1 MTEQDILNSLKPKF
15 NTMNQQQKQG
25 LEIWVYAN
33 DLIDYWIDQGMSKKT
48 SMKAAKASAY
58 LLMMND
64 KTNEIIWHRVY
75 NYLTKTYF
83 LNYETK
89 KKGDQDSCTNG

>member
-1 MTEQDILNSLKPKF
+1 ME
-15 NTMNQQQKQG
+15 QQKQF

-48 SMKAAKASAY
+48 AYKAAKASAY
-58 LLMMND
+58 LLLMND

-75 NYLTKTYF
+75 NYLTKTYL